1 MPGLGH
7 DSEFKAGNQFERKLC
22 EQGGR
27 TLIESHCKLCGK
39 ILLGTAIFGDL
50 LEQEQQHAV
59 KCGQPKGRRSG
70 DLKIVS

>member
-1 MPGLGH
+1 MNAELN
-7 DSEFKAGNQFERKLC
+7 AGSQFERKLV

-50 LEQEQQHAV
+50 LEQEQEHFRICR
-59 KCGQPKGRRSG
+59 KGQN
-70 DLKIVS
+70 